1 MLYSLILTDP
11 ELSYENHSED
21 FFIGI
26 FVTRQKAEE
35 TACYY
40 LGNLPRFCDYSCTY
54 RIEEK
59 EVVDNSDN
67 AMPVSVWIVQG
78 WNVNDNF
85 DEIDILESECFL
97 TEERAKAELK
107 MMKETS
113 ARSEWN
119 IDRLTVGECHWLL
132 PQPIRREVYLHR
144 LCA

>member
-26 FVTRQKAEE
+26 FATRQKAEE
-35 TACYY
+35 IACYY
-40 LGNLPRFCDYSCTY
+40 LGNLPGFCDYPCTY

-85 DEIDILESECFL
+85 DEIDILQGRHRADVHSLHIQRCRH
-97 TEERAKAELK
+97 ER
-107 MMKETS
+107 
-113 ARSEWN
+113 N
-119 IDRLTVGECHWLL
+119 ISTFRVEH
-132 PQPIRREVYLHR
+132 
-144 LCA
+144 

>member
-40 LGNLPRFCDYSCTY
+40 LGNLPGFCDYPCTY

-67 AMPVSVWIVQG
+67 VMPVSVWIVQG

-97 TEERAKAELK
+97 TEERSKAELK

-113 ARSEWN
+113 PRSEWN
-119 IDRLTVGECHWLL
+119 IDRLTVGECHW
-132 PQPIRREVYLHR
+132 REGFVR
-144 LCA
+144 DI

>member
-1 MLYSLILTDP
+1 MP
-11 ELSYENHSED
+11 
-21 FFIGI
+21 G
-26 FVTRQKAEE
+26 
-35 TACYY
+35 
-40 LGNLPRFCDYSCTY
+40 FCDYSCTY

-119 IDRLTVGECHWLL
+119 IDRLTVGECHW
-132 PQPIRREVYLHR
+132 REGFVR
-144 LCA
+144 DI